1 MILRNSVERTN
12 QKRPLTSL
20 QQAKKLGLSIQTF
33 RKLKKW
39 MNDMGRKNAPVVV
52 AKAKAKSLSSK
63 SSIELNAPYIKIED
77 RSR

>member
-39 MNDMGRKNAPVVV
+39 LNDMGRKNAPVVV
-52 AKAKAKSLSSK
+52 AKAKSLSSK
-63 SSIELNAPYIKIED
+63 SSIELKAPYIKIED